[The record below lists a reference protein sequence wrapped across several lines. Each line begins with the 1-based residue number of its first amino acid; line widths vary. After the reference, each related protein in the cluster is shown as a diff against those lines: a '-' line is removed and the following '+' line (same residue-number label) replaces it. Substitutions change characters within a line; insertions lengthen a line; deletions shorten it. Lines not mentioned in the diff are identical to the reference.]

1 MFDEPVNGLDPE
13 GILWIRNLMKAL
25 AAEGRTVFVSSH
37 LMSEMENTADHLI
50 VIGRGR
56 LIADCTVEEF
66 IQRNSEV
73 AVRVRTP
80 DSARLQELITADGG
94 RVTSGADQ
102 ILVTGVSAE
111 RIGDIA
117 FDNAVRLHELAPVQ
131 ASLEEAVM
139 AITSEYATGMIRST
153 LQSQPRRFTVFGAKI
168 LVLGALMLAVGEVL
182 AFAAYGVG
190 KVVLSAHV
198 PIHLSDE
205 GVLRAVVGAGL
216 YTAVLALFSLA
227 AGAIFRH
234 TAGGI
239 TAVLGLILVIS
250 PLTGLLPDTWG
261 HYVSAYMPTN
271 AGSLAFQQFV
281 PSKHLLGP
289 WQGIGVF
296 AVETALL
303 LALAAYLLRR
313 RDA

>member
-1 MFDEPVNGLDPE
+1 MTSLTFASTLPADTGRAKLAGSLRSEWTKILTVRSTVWSIAFMA
-13 GILWIRNLMKAL
+13 GIAIGANAL
-25 AAEGRTVFVSSH
+25 INWLAIDRRWA
-37 LMSEMENTADHLI
+37 EMEPGERADLLAHPL
-50 VIGRGR
+50 
-56 LIADCTVEEF
+56 
-66 IQRNSEV
+66 
-73 AVRVRTP
+73 
-80 DSARLQELITADGG
+80 
-94 RVTSGADQ
+94 DQ
-102 ILVTGVSAE
+102 ILAGPMQFIQFGV
-111 RIGDIA
+111 
-117 FDNAVRLHELAPVQ
+117 AVLG
-131 ASLEEAVM
+131 VM